1 MQFISP
7 FNTEE
12 TARIAGRQALGP
24 LIDAIRCTIA
34 DIVKDSEDAH
44 GRLLLLTCDDT
55 EPVEPIEIDTMAT
68 IQAEHAE
75 MLVNIV
81 IALDEHRYYRGNQAV
96 RDWLFGPSGPHDIDE
111 LKAILIRLDEL
122 EIEVKENRGQIYD
135 AFINLCD
142 KLDGPDES
150 DTTDNDIDTTTKEAR
165 IKALERLITNA
176 QIDLYKLRSDDNG
189 GPAGG

>member
-12 TARIAGRQALGP
+12 KARIAGRQALGP

-34 DIVKDSEDAH
+34 DIVKDSEEAH
-44 GRLLLLTCDDT
+44 SRLLMMTCQDK
-55 EPVEPIEIDTMAT
+55 EKPVEPVEIDTMAT
-68 IQAEHAE
+68 INSEHAE

-81 IALDEHRYYRGNQAV
+81 VALDEHRYYRGNQAV
-96 RDWLFGPSGPHDIDE
+96 KDWLFGPSGPHDIDE

-142 KLDGPDES
+142 KLNGPDEL
-150 DTTDNDIDTTTKEAR
+150 DNDNTDNTTKEAR
-165 IKALERLITNA
+165 IKALERLIANA
-176 QIDLYKLRSDDNG
+176 QIDLYKLRSDDDG

>member
-12 TARIAGRQALGP
+12 TARMAGRQALGP

-34 DIVKDSEDAH
+34 DIVKDSEEAH
-44 GRLLLLTCDDT
+44 AQL
-55 EPVEPIEIDTMAT
+55 EPVDIDT
-68 IQAEHAE
+68 IL
-75 MLVNIV
+75 LVNIV
-81 IALDEHRYYRGNQAV
+81 VALDEHRYYRGNQAV

-135 AFINLCD
+135 AFINLFD
-142 KLDGPDES
+142 KLDGPDNT
-150 DTTDNDIDTTTKEAR
+150 DTTDIDIDNTTKEAR

-176 QIDLYKLRSDDNG
+176 QIDLYKLRSDDDG
-189 GPAGG
+189 GPDNE